1 MKRQT
6 ALGGAISAEGGRAP
20 RPDPFALPARFAATD
35 AAADGRV
42 REVEIDQGRVRLR
55 RQVRGMVMSV
65 NVPVT
70 SFVGVAMRPV
80 LEADGSEGV
89 LAVSLEHRDPALTVQ
104 LCTATE
110 DSDIVAAWRAWARV
124 LALPLLIADGSGA
137 LRQLYPRVGA
147 LEVGLP
153 GPRRRRKN
161 AVNRR
166 RPRFPLRRRMGDTR
180 KAIVVHREREII
192 ARN

>member
-6 ALGGAISAEGGRAP
+6 ALGGATSAEGGRAS
-20 RPDPFALPARFAATD
+20 RPDPFALPVRFAATD
-35 AAADGRV
+35 AAADGRM
-42 REVEIDQGRVRLR
+42 RDVEIDQGSVRLR
-55 RQVRGMVMSV
+55 RSVRGMVISV
-65 NVPVT
+65 RVPVAN
-70 SFVGVAMRPV
+70 FVGVAMRPV
-80 LEADGSEGV
+80 REDDGSEGI
-89 LAVSLEHRDPALTVQ
+89 LAVSLEHRDPALTVE
-104 LCTATE
+104 LCTAAE

-124 LALPLLIADGSGA
+124 LGLPLLIADGSGA

-147 LEVGLP
+147 LEVGTP

-180 KAIVVHREREII
+180 KPIVLHREREII
-192 ARN
+192 ART

>member
-1 MKRQT
+1 MP
-6 ALGGAISAEGGRAP
+6 AGAGRAP
-20 RPDPFALPARFAATD
+20 RPDPFALPVRFAAVD

-42 REVEIDQGRVRLR
+42 RDVEIDQRRVRVR
-55 RQVRGMVMSV
+55 RRVRGMLVSV
-65 NVPVT
+65 NVPVA

-80 LEADGSEGV
+80 CEADGREGI
-89 LAVSLEHRDPALTVQ
+89 LAVSLEHRDPALTVE
-104 LCTATE
+104 LCTAAE

-124 LALPLLIADGSGA
+124 LALPLLIADGAGA

-147 LEVGLP
+147 LEVGVP

-161 AVNRR
+161 AVQRR
-166 RPRFPLRRRMGDTR
+166 RPRFPLRRRMGDCR
-180 KAIVVHREREII
+180 KPNVVHGESEII